1 MKERVIEILT
11 GINPM
16 IKSGVNLISEG
27 IIDSFEVVNIVMELE
42 EEFKIE
48 IDPEDVIA
56 ENFAS
61 VDSIIRLIEKTIN

>member
-61 VDSIIRLIEKTIN
+61 VDSIIR